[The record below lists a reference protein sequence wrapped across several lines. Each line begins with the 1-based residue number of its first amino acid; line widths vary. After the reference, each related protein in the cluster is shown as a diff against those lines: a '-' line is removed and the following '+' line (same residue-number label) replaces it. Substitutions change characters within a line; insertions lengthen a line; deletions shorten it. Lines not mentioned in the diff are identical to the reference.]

1 MNNDFT
7 AHGDRSSNGR
17 QERDRQRAPLD
28 QPLTDREV
36 PIGLARTPVAVHQWL
51 DGETPES
58 SVRQGDT
65 VRHVEFWN
73 RVGAQ
78 AEARRQMRTP
88 EYLTAQIMAAL
99 PQGAPQTA
107 TRWWKRPLELSPIA
121 LAAVGVTVLALG
133 YLVGAAI
140 AG

>member
-17 QERDRQRAPLD
+17 QERDRLREALD

-51 DGETPES
+51 DGDVPES

-73 RVGAQ
+73 RVGTQ

-99 PQGAPQTA
+99 PQGAPRTA
-107 TRWWKRPLELSPIA
+107 TRWWQRPLEVSPVA

-133 YLVGAAI
+133 YFVGIAI
-140 AG
+140 AR